1 MSVGESEENRLK
13 YVLKEK
19 DSKITTLLEKLA
31 DQEQMESELE

>member
-19 DSKITTLLEKLA
+19 DSKITALLEKLV